1 MVQIGGRFMF
11 LLPHFLNAEKCSPE
25 NARQYLRVFSPPL
38 TNCCY
43 WNSHNIDNTVIRRL
57 M

>member
-38 TNCCY
+38 TF
-43 WNSHNIDNTVIRRL
+43 ILFVFGLTG
-57 M
+57 

>member
-1 MVQIGGRFMF
+1 MF

-38 TNCCY
+38 TVQAAYGCGLICFFY
-43 WNSHNIDNTVIRRL
+43 LTR
-57 M
+57 